1 MLYAVSHVPFVTL
14 VPAMLLR
21 DRMAQSSTCRLTGF
35 HSLTPI
41 CLWLQVGYIDDRYG
55 PLCLAAV
62 ITLALS
68 GIFIVSA
75 IDFAQQLRSK

>member
-1 MLYAVSHVPFVTL
+1 MPVKLYGFMLARV
-14 VPAMLLR
+14 
-21 DRMAQSSTCRLTGF
+21 
-35 HSLTPI
+35 
-41 CLWLQVGYIDDRYG
+41 QVGYIDDRYG

-75 IDFAQQLRSK
+75 IDFWQQLHAK